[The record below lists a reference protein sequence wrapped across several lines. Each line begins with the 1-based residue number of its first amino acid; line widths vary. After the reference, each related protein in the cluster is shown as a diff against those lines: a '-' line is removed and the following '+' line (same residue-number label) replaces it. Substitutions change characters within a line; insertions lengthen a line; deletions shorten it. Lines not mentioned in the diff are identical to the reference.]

1 MNRRQ
6 FTTAAATAFAAP
18 AFAQTPTA
26 APKKAAVTSSV
37 MLWTLRG
44 TFEEKVETAA
54 KAGLQSVELVG
65 EHSNWTDADID
76 RIKKFC
82 RSFRIGMD
90 TISSTPSSGRMPISM
105 VDPAQRDNLLAE
117 VQKNLDFARK
127 LEIPMAL
134 LMSGNA
140 IPSKTYEE
148 QWASLVEGSKRCAE
162 LAAKAGITLIVE
174 PLNTKVN
181 HKGFFLDSCVAGLRL
196 MKEVE
201 HPNLRLLFDIYHEQV
216 QLGNVTRTIQAA
228 APYVKVF
235 HVADNP
241 GRNDPGTGE
250 MNYDFIYKAI
260 RKTGYE
266 GYITMEYT
274 PIGDAVAS
282 LKKAVDG
289 MRDSIAA

>member
-1 MNRRQ
+1 
-6 FTTAAATAFAAP
+6 
-18 AFAQTPTA
+18 
-26 APKKAAVTSSV
+26 

-44 TFEEKVETAA
+44 AFEEKVETAA
-54 KAGLQSVELVG
+54 KAGIQSVELVG

-76 RIKKFC
+76 RIKKLC

-90 TISSTPSSGRMPISM
+90 TISATPNWSRMPIAM

-117 VQKNLDFARK
+117 VRKNLEFARK

-140 IPSKTYEE
+140 IPSKTYDE
-148 QWASLVEGSKRCAE
+148 QWASLVEGSKRCAD
-162 LAAKAGITLIVE
+162 LAAKAGIVLIVE

-181 HKGFFLDSCVAGLRL
+181 HKGYFLDNCVAGVRL

-228 APYVKVF
+228 APYVKVY

-266 GYITMEYT
+266 GYITMEYM
-274 PIGDAVAS
+274 PIGDAVTS
-282 LKKAVDG
+282 LKKAVDS
-289 MRDSIAA
+289 MRNSLAA